1 MCKICSELTIKIPE
15 QRQWLRFGVFIVN
28 FEQISRIALV
38 FQLFTLD
45 KQMPAEKMYL
55 VCIVYSTKEERKKSY
70 QFYQLINFWGWK
82 IYNY

>member
-1 MCKICSELTIKIPE
+1 MCKICSKLTIKIPE

-28 FEQISRIALV
+28 FEQISRIAQV

-45 KQMPAEKMYL
+45 KQMPAEKMHL
-55 VCIVYSTKEERKKSY
+55 VCIVHSTKEERKKSY
-70 QFYQLINFWGWK
+70 QFYQLINFWGWN